1 MYQSSLI
8 VGPLSRCDVS
18 VEVYQADNLPDCW
31 LLEIS
36 TNTGAAGGLPARTR
50 KSGPSG
56 DSFRERSKLAETS
69 AMSRQKSAPRQPGG
83 PPTAEWKMGWPA
95 SSAARP
101 QVSAVGPTSSV

>member
-18 VEVYQADNLPDCW
+18 VEVYQSDNRPDCW

-50 KSGPSG
+50 KSGRSG

-69 AMSRQKSAPRQPGG
+69 AMSRQKSAPGNLVDRLPRNGG
-83 PPTAEWKMGWPA
+83 WGGRRRAQLAPRSPPLDP
-95 SSAARP
+95 
-101 QVSAVGPTSSV
+101 